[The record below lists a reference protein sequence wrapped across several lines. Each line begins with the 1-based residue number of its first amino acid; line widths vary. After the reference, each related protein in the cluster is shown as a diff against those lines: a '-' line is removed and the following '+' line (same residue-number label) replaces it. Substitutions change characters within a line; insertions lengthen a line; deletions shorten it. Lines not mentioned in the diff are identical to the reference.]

1 MCEASPQSNS
11 LFYIQHSFVSLYL
24 ERVKRDR
31 WATRNS
37 LLLLF
42 FFTFK
47 FPSYVVKAVHTRGQ
61 NFNIS
66 FVALLLPWKI
76 PATLSTGYF
85 TDP

>member
-1 MCEASPQSNS
+1 MCEASPQCNS
-11 LFYIQHSFVSLYL
+11 LFYIQHSFVSYL

-37 LLLLF
+37 LLLF
-42 FFTFK
+42 FLTFK
-47 FPSYVVKAVHTRGQ
+47 FPSYLKLYTCGQ

-76 PATLSTGYF
+76 PGALSAGYF
-85 TDP
+85 IDP